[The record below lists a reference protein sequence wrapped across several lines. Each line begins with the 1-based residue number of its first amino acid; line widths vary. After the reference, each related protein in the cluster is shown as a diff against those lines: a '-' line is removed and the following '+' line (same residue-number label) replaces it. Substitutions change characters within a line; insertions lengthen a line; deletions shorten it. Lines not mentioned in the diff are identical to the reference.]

1 MENVPG
7 LQNMMP
13 LQIHLVQLIGKMPL
27 QIHLVQI
34 TSANGLP
41 LKITNTQCMIRGYA
55 TEFLLRV
62 QVFPLI
68 FGAPF
73 RLEIRQE
80 LHRGRA

>member
-41 LKITNTQCMIRGYA
+41 LKITNTQLPI
-55 TEFLLRV
+55 FLV
-62 QVFPLI
+62 HF
-68 FGAPF
+68 
-73 RLEIRQE
+73 E
-80 LHRGRA
+80 